1 MDSLNITHTVL
12 SITAP
17 GTHLDP
23 TNDTLAQK
31 VTREANDYMSSLCT
45 QHPERFSFFA
55 SLPLPSVPSSIA
67 EIAHA
72 RTLPGFKGFALLTNA
87 HGIYLGN
94 ALFDP
99 VFEALN
105 EIKAL
110 VFIHPTN
117 CHHVGTAGVDIVNPL
132 SHLPSSMLEYIF
144 DSTRCITSLLLS
156 STPQRFPNLTFIL
169 PHCGTTLSA
178 TLARIA
184 GFSGKM
190 LKTKLPGAVG
200 LEEMKRVLN
209 ERFFFDL
216 AGFVMPDQV
225 AGVLAAGLGGES
237 GERLVYGTDFPY
249 MNKDILPELAEELE
263 VGLRT
268 LFEGN
273 EEAAEGIYLG
283 NAKKLLGL

>member
-23 TNDTLAQK
+23 TDDILAQK
-31 VTREANDYMSSLCT
+31 VTREANEYMSSLCV
-45 QHPERFSFFA
+45 QHPTRFSFFA
-55 SLPLPSVPSSIA
+55 SLPLPSIFLSIG

-72 RTLPGFKGFALLTNA
+72 RKLPGLKGFALLTNA
-87 HGIYLGN
+87 HGTYLGD
-94 ALFDP
+94 AAFDP
-99 VFEALN
+99 IFAALH
-105 EIKAL
+105 EMKAL

-117 CHHVGTAGVDIVNPL
+117 CHHIGPAGVDIVNPL
-132 SHLPSSMLEYIF
+132 SHLPGSMLEYIF
-144 DSTRCITSLLLS
+144 DSTRCMTSLLLS
-156 STPQRFPNLTFIL
+156 ATPQRFPDLTFIL
-169 PHCGTTLSA
+169 PHCGTTLST

-190 LKTKLPGAVG
+190 LKTKLIGAVG
-200 LEEMKRVLN
+200 LEEMKKVLN

-216 AGFVMPDQV
+216 AGFVLPDQV
-225 AGVLAAGLGGES
+225 AGVLAAGLGGRN

-249 MNKDILPELAEELE
+249 MNKDILTELAGELE
-263 VGLRT
+263 SGLPG
-268 LFEGN
+268 LFERKD
-273 EEAAEGIYLG
+273 EAIEGIYVG